1 MALKVTKN
9 ARTIADGS
17 RPAVLY
23 SSLQHAREWISG
35 EVNLRLL
42 QYLVDNY
49 NKDAE
54 VTNLVNTR
62 ELVRDRG
69 QPVAGTPSTTSACGG
84 RTSATTT
91 GTT

>member
-1 MALKVTKN
+1 MIGQTYGTDPLEGDGPDVPREIVALKVTKN

-62 ELVRDRG
+62 ERG
-69 QPVAGTPSTTSACGG
+69 S
-84 RTSATTT
+84 
-91 GTT
+91 